1 MPKDCVVLL
10 IVDSENRNQ
19 LSDPPACR
27 RGSVCHE
34 IVVVR
39 VRAES
44 RTRTEHRFQEDQ
56 LLSDHEIQDS
66 SMFSWLLPNDSRSSL
81 SDFREI
87 SRSGPPL
94 AGPPRGPGGPADI
107 QGENLS
113 VSVLPAGP
121 FSSLIPRFVF
131 VQLISA
137 GSPGSPPDSSSF
149 P

>member
-1 MPKDCVVLL
+1 
-10 IVDSENRNQ
+10 
-19 LSDPPACR
+19 
-27 RGSVCHE
+27 
-34 IVVVR
+34 
-39 VRAES
+39 
-44 RTRTEHRFQEDQ
+44 
-56 LLSDHEIQDS
+56 
-66 SMFSWLLPNDSRSSL
+66 MFSWLLPNDSRSSL

-121 FSSLIPRFVF
+121 SETFSSLIPRFVF

-137 GSPGSPPDSSSF
+137 GSPGSPLTAAHFHRFFYLTVEAEVCFDSWETRESF
-149 P
+149 FL